1 MVLRLSFRHNTNGT
15 TITEAKGDKL
25 DEWLSFLR
33 QSLTTLAAMEL
44 YEIPLI
50 IVTGFGAAFLNT
62 VGGGGSLFSVPILTF
77 LGLPITNANATSR
90 VALLFQNVFA
100 VGGFRSKGIELP
112 WPYSLYLGISSLF
125 GGVIGAM
132 LASTIKDEV
141 FNKIFVGVMI
151 LSVFLI
157 LFDPI
162 RSKGAE
168 KLSTKNQVLGT
179 ILFFFIGIYGGF
191 VQAGIGFMV
200 IAVLSIVNNL
210 SLVKSNFVKVFAAIV
225 YTGVSVIVFALEG
238 KIIWLTGFVL
248 AIGHALGGWYASR
261 WSVDKGEVWIKRV
274 MIVSIIAMAIKL
286 WFF

>member
-1 MVLRLSFRHNTNGT
+1 
-15 TITEAKGDKL
+15 
-25 DEWLSFLR
+25 
-33 QSLTTLAAMEL
+33 MEL

-50 IVTGFGAAFLNT
+50 IITGFGAAFLNT

-77 LGLPITNANATSR
+77 LGLPITSANATSR
-90 VALLFQNVFA
+90 VALLFQNIFA

-112 WPYSLYLGISSLF
+112 WPYSLYLGIASLF

-157 LFDPI
+157 LYDPI
-162 RSKGAE
+162 KSKGPE
-168 KLSTKNQVLGT
+168 KLSTKNQVIGS

-210 SLVKSNFVKVFAAIV
+210 SLVKSNYVKVFAAIV

-238 KIIWLTGFVL
+238 KVVWITGLVL

-274 MIVSIIAMAIKL
+274 MIVSILAMAVKL

>member
-1 MVLRLSFRHNTNGT
+1 
-15 TITEAKGDKL
+15 
-25 DEWLSFLR
+25 
-33 QSLTTLAAMEL
+33 MEL

-50 IVTGFGAAFLNT
+50 ILTGFVAAFLNT

-77 LGLPITNANATSR
+77 LGLPITSANATSR
-90 VALLFQNVFA
+90 VAILFQNVFA
-100 VGGFRSKGIELP
+100 VFGFRSKGVELP

-125 GGVIGAM
+125 GGWIGAL
-132 LASTIKDEV
+132 LASRIADEV

-157 LFDPI
+157 LFDPFK
-162 RSKGAE
+162 SKGPE
-168 KLSTKNQVLGT
+168 KFSFKSQATGV

-200 IAVLSIVNNL
+200 IAVLSLVNNL
-210 SLVKSNFVKVFAAIV
+210 NLVKSNYVKVFAAIV
-225 YTGVSVIVFALEG
+225 YTAVSVVVFAIEG
-238 KIIWLTGFVL
+238 KIDWYTGLVL

-274 MIVSIIAMAIKL
+274 MIVSIIGMAIKL